1 MATLDKLPETA
12 VNKNKFKRFKKLII
26 VVINFENVLHNCSE
40 ARTAF
45 FREKNRWKER
55 QKINFIV
62 RLMNRC
68 YGGLY

>member
-45 FREKNRWKER
+45 FREKK
-55 QKINFIV
+55 
-62 RLMNRC
+62 
-68 YGGLY
+68 